1 MGPDS
6 GSSVETP
13 VWMTPVE
20 TLRPDAQ
27 VDPIPDSAVQPDSES
42 SAEMLLATLR
52 PDAQVDPNPNSAVQ
66 PDSESSAGTPHSHDV
81 GTTVTTLR
89 PDAQVDPNPDAEC
102 PDAGAETLKPRFLRL
117 GREKDVRQER
127 VRAGCHDSVAHAA
140 RIVAVVFETRGR
152 VRGARRDERK

>member
-1 MGPDS
+1 
-6 GSSVETP
+6 
-13 VWMTPVE
+13 MTPVE

-42 SAEMLLATLR
+42 SAEMLL
-52 PDAQVDPNPNSAVQ
+52 
-66 PDSESSAGTPHSHDV
+66 E
-81 GTTVTTLR
+81 TLR